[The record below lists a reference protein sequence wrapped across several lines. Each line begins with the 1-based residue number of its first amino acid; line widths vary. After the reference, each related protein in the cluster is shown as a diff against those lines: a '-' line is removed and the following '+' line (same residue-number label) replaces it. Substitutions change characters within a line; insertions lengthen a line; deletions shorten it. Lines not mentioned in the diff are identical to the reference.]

1 MTPEQR
7 AQLVSRYRLG
17 AAALL
22 ETLSRLPREY
32 VDRATEPD
40 GWTPRMVAHH
50 VADAELTGGA
60 RLRRLIAEEN
70 PRISAYDQ
78 DEYSRRL
85 HYDRPMAASVALIG
99 AVTESN
105 AELLESLSGEEWES
119 SGDHEEL
126 GAYTAETWLTI
137 YAGHCQA
144 HAEQVARTLS

>member
-1 MTPEQR
+1 MTPERR
-7 AQLVSRYRLG
+7 AELVSSYRLG
-17 AAALL
+17 ASALL
-22 ETLSRLPREY
+22 ETLSSLPREY
-32 VDRATEPD
+32 VDRITEPD

-50 VADAELTGGA
+50 VADAELTAGA

-70 PRISAYDQ
+70 PRLAAYDQ

-85 HYDRPMAASVALIG
+85 HYDRPMAASVALIA

-105 AELLESLSGEEWES
+105 AELLERLSGEEWKR
-119 SGDHEEL
+119 SGVHEEL